1 MSSAMVK
8 ERPTNKQGKQP
19 AEDPKQTVF
28 ESVVAAFV
36 GCFFVGFD
44 ALVPAVT
51 FKSSEVIKQP
61 VHKHIFYWLASSAS
75 NQGLQHASRAHGDG
89 ICMWCSREARE
100 AAVR

>member
-1 MSSAMVK
+1 MNEAKSHRPK
-8 ERPTNKQGKQP
+8 PTKPDIICRERTCA

-61 VHKHIFYWLASSAS
+61 VHKHIFYHVFDPDT
-75 NQGLQHASRAHGDG
+75 NR
-89 ICMWCSREARE
+89 
-100 AAVR
+100 